1 MLQSRNTVQEILDMT
16 KTASL
21 AGGLRSFQHIRVISP
36 GEYPS
41 VTNIILQEVVR
52 TAYLS

>member
-1 MLQSRNTVQEILDMT
+1 MA

-21 AGGLRSFQHIRVISP
+21 AGGLRSFQHIRVISL
-36 GEYPS
+36 GEYLS
-41 VTNIILQEVVR
+41 VANIILQEVAR